1 MKKGEWIV
9 IMKMNR
15 LHVLKVEVRTR
26 GGMKAEA
33 VNIPVPHGQ
42 LFTIPV
48 QTEEGM
54 KCIHFD
60 IGVS

>member
-1 MKKGEWIV
+1 MKKDEWLIT
-9 IMKMNR
+9 IKMNR
-15 LHVLKVEVRTR
+15 LHVLKIEVKTR
-26 GGMKAEA
+26 GGMKVEV

-48 QTEEGM
+48 QTAEGT
-54 KCIHFD
+54 KCINLN